1 MMENFTFE
9 EMNLMCIY
17 NTGTQEGLMDAL
29 KEMRGYLE
37 PDEAELLA
45 LTDSTLEKLTRMSD
59 EAFDALELYPDF
71 GDEEDADAE

>member
-17 NTGTQEGLMDAL
+17 NTGTREGLMDAL

-59 EAFDALELYPDF
+59 EAFDVLELYPDF
-71 GDEEDADAE
+71 GDEEDMDAE